1 MLNLVIALVNTDV
14 AMTRTQVRAAVA
26 GYADASSDDAF
37 FRMFERDKDT
47 LRSLGIPVSTVGLG
61 GHTDEVGYRIDQ
73 DAYALGQIDLT
84 PAELGVLSLAAQFW
98 ADKTLR
104 TDMARALVKLRAAGA
119 PLDGGGG
126 SSAGAGDVLAGLA
139 PRVRAVGEAY
149 GPLLEGVSQRRVAS
163 FRYRAASDG
172 QVRTR
177 RVWPW
182 RIAARGGGWYLLCH
196 DLERDA
202 PRVFRLSRIEGRV
215 RLSGPPGA
223 FEVPPGLD
231 TDRMLGRSG
240 REVPMRTALLAIR
253 PERAAELRTRGKQV
267 DEPLGAVAASGG
279 AGRGVPSPGGVP
291 DGGRPGGVADLARDD
306 PRDLVEVPFRS
317 IYGMGAHLAGYGAAV
332 LVLDPPELREEVL
345 RRLRLAAGTVV
356 GHETSGDR
364 AGPEGAG
371 PDPGGVARP
380 VERDERTIGEG
391 GGRG

>member
-104 TDMARALVKLRAAGA
+104 TDITRALVKLRAAGA
-119 PLDGGGG
+119 PVEGGTDG
-126 SSAGAGDVLAGLA
+126 SAGDVLAGLA
-139 PRVRAVGEAY
+139 PRVRAVGDAY
-149 GPLLEGVSQRRVAS
+149 GPLLEAISQRRAAS

-215 RLSGPPGA
+215 RLSGPAGA

-231 TDRMLGRSG
+231 TDRMLGRS

-253 PERAAELRTRGKQV
+253 PERAAELRTRGKQI
-267 DEPLGAVAASGG
+267 DEPG
-279 AGRGVPSPGGVP
+279 AGRTFP
-291 DGGRPGGVADLARDD
+291 RED
-306 PRDLVEVPFRS
+306 PRDVVEVPFRS
-317 IYGMGAHLAGYGAAV
+317 VYGMGAHLAGYGAAV

-345 RRLRLAAGTVV
+345 RRLRLAAGT
-356 GHETSGDR
+356 GIGQAGAGDEEGGEEGGEPAAGEPGAV
-364 AGPEGAG
+364 AGPG
-371 PDPGGVARP
+371 
-380 VERDERTIGEG
+380 ERDVREGGRG

>member
-26 GYADASSDDAF
+26 GYGDASSDEAF

-61 GHTDEVGYRIDQ
+61 GHTDEVGYRIDPE
-73 DAYALGQIDLT
+73 AYALGQIDLT

-98 ADKTLR
+98 ADKALR

-119 PLDGGGG
+119 PLDAGVGG
-126 SSAGAGDVLAGLA
+126 SSAGDVLAGLA

-149 GPLLEGVSQRRVAS
+149 GPLLEGVSQRRAAS

-172 QVRTR
+172 QVRPR

-215 RLSGPPGA
+215 RLSGPAGA

-267 DEPLGAVAASGG
+267 DEPLRPVDLSSRGG
-279 AGRGVPSPGGVP
+279 AADD
-291 DGGRPGGVADLARDD
+291 DGAGAAGAFSRDD

-332 LVLDPPELREEVL
+332 LVLEPPELRQEVL

-356 GHETSGDR
+356 GPQQD
-364 AGPEGAG
+364 GASI
-371 PDPGGVARP
+371 
-380 VERDERTIGEG
+380 TEG
-391 GGRG
+391 GERG

>member
-119 PLDGGGG
+119 PLEGGG
-126 SSAGAGDVLAGLA
+126 SSAGDVLAGLA

-172 QVRTR
+172 QVRPR

-240 REVPMRTALLAIR
+240 REAPMRTAVLAIR

-267 DEPLGAVAASGG
+267 EEPWGG
-279 AGRGVPSPGGVP
+279 AAAAGRMS
-291 DGGRPGGVADLARDD
+291 DGGRTGGVADLARDD
-306 PRDLVEVPFRS
+306 PRDIVEVPFRS
-317 IYGMGAHLAGYGAAV
+317 VYGMGAHLAGYGAAV

-356 GHETSGDR
+356 GHGTDAPAADDR
-364 AGPEGAG
+364 PAGGEGTE
-371 PDPGGVARP
+371 DQEIPGSN
-380 VERDERTIGEG
+380 EG

>member
-47 LRSLGIPVSTVGLG
+47 LRSLGVPVSTVGLG

-119 PLDGGGG
+119 PLDGGVGG
-126 SSAGAGDVLAGLA
+126 SSAGDVLAGLA

-177 RVWPW
+177 KVWPW

-267 DEPLGAVAASGG
+267 DEPLRTAVP
-279 AGRGVPSPGGVP
+279 PSPGPVA
-291 DGGRPGGVADLARDD
+291 DGGRQGGRVFPRED

-317 IYGMGAHLAGYGAAV
+317 VYGMGAHLAGYGAAV
-332 LVLDPPELREEVL
+332 LVLDPPELRAEVL
-345 RRLRLAAGTVV
+345 RRLRLAAATVV
-356 GHETSGDR
+356 GHETSGR
-364 AGPEGAG
+364 A
-371 PDPGGVARP
+371 PGGASRP
-380 VERDERTIGEG
+380 ADQDERSIAEG
-391 GGRG
+391 GGHG